1 MGDELVAELV
11 DLIDEADRQMDELLT
26 DVPVSWDQMHAWWT
40 QFAEASGEWA
50 GIPMPVDGYHLTLEP
65 SHPMNR
71 ATEAIFDLTPAAKAR
86 RAERRE
92 ALGRLDPSPRAEYR
106 ISCSGTDVDDTEY
119 VRNSW
124 WSERKQRYVYLV
136 QKGGRVVLQY
146 SRKVRP
152 VTRFNLQ
159 IDTIGASGGWN
170 LDAEREAMVK
180 LRSLITPHLAD
191 MYELTGAF
199 METSKRS
206 GLTYLFRRLRPTVVM
221 APVDRHDDNA
231 PMKILNVLCLHP
243 LGYYQGTWAGAMVP
257 TDDVIAHLMMM
268 RGDEHL
274 FWKRANHHLLHE
286 PEAGL

>member
-1 MGDELVAELV
+1 MGDEHVAKLVE
-11 DLIDEADRQMDELLT
+11 LIDEADRQMDELLT
-26 DVPVSWDQMHAWWT
+26 DVPVSWDQMHSWWT
-40 QFAEASGEWA
+40 ELAETSGEWA
-50 GIPMPVDGYHLTLEP
+50 GIPMPVDGYRLTLEP
-65 SHPMNR
+65 SHPMNV
-71 ATEAIFDLTPAAKAR
+71 ATEAIFDLTPVAKKQ

-92 ALGRLDPSPRAEYR
+92 AMGQLDPTTPREFH
-106 ISCSGTDVDDTEY
+106 ISCSSQDIDETEY

-124 WSERKQRYVYLV
+124 WSDRKQCYIFLV
-136 QKGGRVVLQY
+136 QKGERVVRQY

-159 IDTIGASGGWN
+159 IDTVGASSAWN
-170 LDAEREAMVK
+170 IEAEREAMVK
-180 LRSLITPHLAD
+180 LRSLLTPHLAD

-206 GLTYLFRRLRPTVVM
+206 GLTYFFRRLRPTVVM
-221 APVDRHDDNA
+221 CPVNRRDDSA
-231 PMKILNVLCLHP
+231 PMKVLNVLCLHP

-257 TDDVIAHLMMM
+257 TDDVIAHLVMM

-274 FWKRANHHLLHE
+274 FWKRANQHHLYE